1 MMSPNNKNLWGELP
15 KNVEVRTPYLILKE
29 QASILT
35 QMTKGLLIGE
45 VDRKPVLQNVFI
57 ARLRI
62 RVPELNSYTYSVV
75 DVQYPLKLYPLVI
88 KDYTSSE
95 QEIQCSSEQEFE
107 VTLGKILS
115 SDQVKRVISTL
126 LAEIQ
131 SGDKVQEE
139 TF

>member
-1 MMSPNNKNLWGELP
+1 MSPNNKNLWGELP

>member
-45 VDRKPVLQNVFI
+45 VDRKSLGQNIFFVS
-57 ARLRI
+57 LRI
-62 RVPELNSYTYSVV
+62 RVPALNSYTYSVV
-75 DVQYPLKLYPLVI
+75 DVRYPLKLYPLAI

-95 QEIQCSSEQEFE
+95 QEVQCSSEQEFE
-107 VTLGKILS
+107 LALGKILS
-115 SDQVKRVISTL
+115 SEQVKRVISTL

-131 SGDKVQEE
+131 SGDELQEDA
-139 TF
+139 F